1 MPILRDLA
9 MILLALEA
17 AVLTLAV
24 LATLALVNY
33 GLFRSR
39 WWQAIPCYFSVARR
53 YLTIGIYIVRRI
65 CQLVTAPIFA
75 LARLQATVSGM
86 ARGAAEM
93 VNRQR

>member
-9 MILLALEA
+9 MILLAFEA
-17 AVLTLAV
+17 FALTLAV
-24 LATLALVNY
+24 LAALALVNY

-39 WWQAIPCYFSVARR
+39 WWHAIPYYFSIGWR
-53 YLTIGIYIVRRI
+53 YLTMGIYGVRRI
-65 CQLVTAPIFA
+65 CQLAAAPIFA

-86 ARGAAEM
+86 AREAAGM